1 MTPRPPRPPHAAPAV
16 PQPVATTTILANAA
30 RTDPAAADAMAAR
43 VYARLRA
50 IAKNITTGDRAGR
63 DLGPEALIDAAYQ
76 KLYLDPI
83 GPREVD
89 RRRWQTG
96 EQFWFEFVL
105 TMKHILIDHA
115 RSMQRSKRSNGKPTL
130 DLSLIDSDRMYD
142 ADPALI
148 LDTAAALD
156 KLALRDPAA
165 YEVAVLRHY
174 GRMSTP
180 EIAAALDRTA
190 WKVEG
195 RWQMARAFLR
205 RELKAR
211 RPAGEP
217 ETPHD

>member
-1 MTPRPPRPPHAAPAV
+1 MTPRPARPPHAAPAD
-16 PQPVATTTILANAA
+16 PQPVATTTVLANAA
-30 RTDPAAADAMAAR
+30 RTDPAAADALAAR
-43 VYARLRA
+43 VYARLKA
-50 IAKNITTGDRAGR
+50 IARKITTDDRAGR

-115 RSMQRSKRSNGKPTL
+115 RSMQRAKRNGGRPTV

-156 KLALRDPAA
+156 KLAVRDPAA

-174 GRMSTP
+174 GRMTTP

-190 WKVEG
+190 WRVEG

-205 RELKAR
+205 RELKAW
-211 RPAGEP
+211 RPAG
-217 ETPHD
+217 DQDGARD